1 MVDMGVIVTHDDRGV
16 RLIPGARG
24 VTSFMVTDGG
34 TAVVERLGD
43 PGGVGG
49 RWSFRP
55 HSRVSRDVGIN
66 FSWQWWVVRF
76 T

>member
-1 MVDMGVIVTHDDRGV
+1 MEDMGVIVTHDDRGV
-16 RLIPGARG
+16 SLVPGARG

-34 TAVVERLGD
+34 AAIVKGLSD

-55 HSRVSRDVGIN
+55 HGRVSRDVGIN